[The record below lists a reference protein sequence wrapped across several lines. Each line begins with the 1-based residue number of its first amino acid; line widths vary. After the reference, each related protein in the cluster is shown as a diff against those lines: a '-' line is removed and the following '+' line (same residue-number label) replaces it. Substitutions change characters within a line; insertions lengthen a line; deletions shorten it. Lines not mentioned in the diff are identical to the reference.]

1 MSAGNLRYFS
11 NLTML
16 LVISVC
22 SRTET
27 VSFLDSII
35 WDIIPSEIKGKESL
49 EALKCV
55 IKNGSQKIIH
65 VDCANVRTWSWI
77 YLIDACNC

>member
-22 SRTET
+22 SGTET

-35 WDIIPSEIKGKESL
+35 WDIIPSEIKGKEGL

-65 VDCANVRTWSWI
+65 VDCANVI
-77 YLIDACNC
+77 YLELDLSNRRL